1 MAGFDPKIKIKSA
14 IEKFSVN
21 DLSGTTITTFD
32 FFKLQPT
39 HIIECVPGAT
49 YDIDLNAFTRCD
61 AFVKPAFADVKQ
73 ENRFFFVPMR
83 VIFKKWNDFITQN
96 LSGSRNS
103 SGTPTS
109 FTPEVP
115 FIYAES
121 LLACFVKFTDLAVIA
136 DHQTEPV
143 DFVYS
148 DGEYRFTSMGR
159 IAYQVLVGLGYRLDV
174 NVTIPASPYDGGDVS
189 NRLSALPLLAYCKIF
204 FDFYNPNN
212 IINQRRVW
220 FDGLI
225 SDALGVQSNCK
236 SLTVSQLHTLLGYI
250 STVFYGHDYFT
261 SSFQEPY
268 GNGQSVATQQLSQLS
283 SVSDFTQ
290 QQVAAGTMSEPH
302 LSSTLNSSGSSNSLN
317 YLTQKGLDLLK
328 GITDYVMRL
337 VDSGFRPADRYK
349 NRFGLDL
356 SDAELNQC
364 SYLGKSIQSLN
375 ISDVMSTSDTAGAGL
390 GDYAGKG
397 VFTQGKSDHI
407 HLQTKEY
414 GFLICVTQIV
424 PKIGYVQGRP
434 RFMHHLNRFD
444 FFSPEFDMAGN
455 QGVFYDELY
464 TGTLDHLDIAPPLA
478 TQVFSY
484 LPRYAEYKVGRD
496 ILGGDFSILSREKQ
510 LESFHMFRLFG
521 RNPYGTPPSEMD
533 FSFLMADGVD
543 YDRIFQSVDG
553 TFDGFT
559 SVMRF
564 TIRCKFPGSKLFENY
579 DFDGAREVSTLIGS
593 SHM

>member
-14 IEKFSVN
+14 IEKFSTN

-61 AFVKPAFADVKQ
+61 AFVKPVFADVKQ
-73 ENRFFFVPMR
+73 ENRFFFVPNR
-83 VIFKKWNDFITQN
+83 VIFKKWNDFITQ
-96 LSGSRNS
+96 STVGSRNS
-103 SGTPTS
+103 TGNPGSYTS
-109 FTPEVP
+109 DVP
-115 FIYAES
+115 FIYLES
-121 LLACFVKFTDLAVIA
+121 ILACFIRYTDLAHISG
-136 DHQTEPV
+136 DSDPV
-143 DFVYS
+143 DFVYG
-148 DGEYRFTSMGR
+148 GENYTFTNRGR
-159 IAYQVLVGLGYRLDV
+159 IAYHVLIGLGYRFDVYV
-174 NVTIPASPYDGGDVS
+174 NVPSVSPYDGGEEY

-204 FDFYNPNN
+204 FDFYSPTN
-212 IINQRRVW
+212 IINQQRVW
-220 FDGLI
+220 FEGLI
-225 SDALGVQSNCK
+225 NDDLGVKTAGK
-236 SLTVSQLHTLLGYI
+236 SISVAQLHALLDYV
-250 STVFYGHDYFT
+250 TNVFYGHDYFT

-268 GNGQSVATQQLSQLS
+268 GNGQTVATQQILQPS
-283 SVSDFTQ
+283 SLTDFTQ
-290 QQVAAGTMSEPH
+290 QQVASGIASEPH
-302 LSSTLNSSGSSNSLN
+302 LASQLNSSGTTNSLN

-328 GITDYVMRL
+328 GISDYVMRL

-356 SDAELNQC
+356 SDAELDQA
-364 SYLGKSIQSLN
+364 SYLGKSIQVLN

-414 GFLICVTQIV
+414 GFLICITQIV

-434 RFMHHLNRFD
+434 RFLHHLNRFD

-455 QGVFYDELY
+455 QAVFYDELY
-464 TGTLDHLDIAPPLA
+464 TGSLDGQESAPQRP

-510 LESFHMFRLFG
+510 LESFHLFRLFG
-521 RNPYGTPPSEMD
+521 RNPYNVPGSSMD
-533 FSFLMADGVD
+533 FTFLMADGVD

-553 TFDGFT
+553 SFDGFT

>member
-14 IEKFSVN
+14 IEKFSTN

-96 LSGSRNS
+96 LVGSRNS
-103 SGTPTS
+103 SGVPTS
-109 FTPEVP
+109 LTPDVP
-115 FIYAES
+115 FLYAES
-121 LLACFVKFTDLAVIA
+121 LLACFVCYNDLAVLSTSS
-136 DHQTEPV
+136 DDPV
-143 DFVYS
+143 DFMYEGVGYH
-148 DGEYRFTSMGR
+148 FTWSGR
-159 IAYQVLVGLGYRLDV
+159 LAYQVLVGLGYRLDV
-174 NVTIPASPYDGGDVS
+174 NVTVPETSPYDGGQDY
-189 NRLSALPLLAYCKIF
+189 NKLSALPLLAYCKIF

-212 IINQRRVW
+212 IINQRRIW
-220 FDGLI
+220 FEGLI
-225 SDALGVQSNCK
+225 NDALGVQSTGK
-236 SLTVSQLHTLLGYI
+236 SLNVLQIHTLLGYI

-261 SSFQEPY
+261 ASFQEPY
-268 GNGQSVATQQLSQLS
+268 GNGQTVPTQQILQPS
-283 SVSDFTQ
+283 SLTDFTQ
-290 QQVAAGTMSEPH
+290 QQVASGTLSEPH

-328 GITDYVMRL
+328 GISDYVMRL

-356 SDAELNQC
+356 SDAELDQA
-364 SYLGKSIQSLN
+364 SYLGKSIQTLN

-414 GFLICVTQIV
+414 GFLICITQIV

-455 QGVFYDELY
+455 QAVFHDELY
-464 TGTLDHLDIAPPLA
+464 TGSLDGLTTRHNS
-478 TQVFSY
+478 TEVFSY

-521 RNPYGTPPSEMD
+521 LNPYTQPGSEID
-533 FSFLMADGVD
+533 FTFLQADGTD

-553 TFDGFT
+553 SFDGFT